1 MGIRQNP
8 PVPPV
13 LSIDEREVVARL
25 NADIAA
31 GEPGTVT
38 ISASLLAD
46 LAAHCLLHG
55 ERIGDV
61 VADAIALHLDELAA
75 APADDEF

>member
-1 MGIRQNP
+1 MGIRQHP
-8 PVPPV
+8 PI
-13 LSIDEREVVARL
+13 LSLDERAVVGRL

-46 LAAHCLLHG
+46 LAAHCLAHG

-61 VADAIALHLDELAA
+61 VADAIALHLDALAA
-75 APADDEF
+75 NPVDGDF